1 MSPKTLEKIRSGL
14 RAAAPVGRT
23 LVDEALHRLQWNESP
38 QDFPADLKE
47 EVLRRLA
54 RVSWSRYP
62 LGGRP
67 WLLIDALAARVGVRP
82 EQVVVSEGSS
92 DLIRAVMATV
102 VRPGD
107 RVVMPSPTFL
117 LYRQS
122 VPLYEAQVVEVPLDP
137 AAGFALP
144 VEKLLEVACS
154 QQARLVTVC
163 APNNPTGTLYSPA
176 DLRRLAEGVP
186 GVLVI
191 DEAYAEFCEQ
201 DLTALVE
208 LGNVILVRT
217 FSKFYA
223 LAGVRVGYVVTAAAL
238 AVELQKMIPIFPLSV
253 FSEIAAQVALEARE
267 RFLPL
272 RDQVVAERERLAA
285 RLAVLPGVVVYPSAA
300 NFLLVESAFPKEQLL
315 AHLQGQ
321 HRLLIADLAAYPELA
336 ACVRLSV
343 GTPDQN
349 DLLVRGFAEL
359 AGSEGG
365 KGSAAAVHG
374 RGEPR
379 A

>member
-1 MSPKTLEKIRSGL
+1 
-14 RAAAPVGRT
+14 
-23 LVDEALHRLQWNESP
+23 
-38 QDFPADLKE
+38 
-47 EVLRRLA
+47 
-54 RVSWSRYP
+54 
-62 LGGRP
+62 
-67 WLLIDALAARVGVRP
+67 
-82 EQVVVSEGSS
+82 
-92 DLIRAVMATV
+92 
-102 VRPGD
+102 
-107 RVVMPSPTFL
+107 
-117 LYRQS
+117 
-122 VPLYEAQVVEVPLDP
+122 LYEAQVVEVPLDP

-163 APNNPTGTLYSPA
+163 APNNPTGTFYSQA

-186 GVLVI
+186 GVLVV

-223 LAGVRVGYVVTAAAL
+223 LAGLRVGYAVTTAAL
-238 AVELQKMIPIFPLSV
+238 AAELQKTIPNFPLSV
-253 FSEIAAQVALEARE
+253 FSEIAAQVALERRE

-272 RDQVVAERERLAA
+272 RDQVVAERGRLAA
-285 RLAVLPGVVVYPSAA
+285 RLAALPGVVVYPSAA
-300 NFLLVESAFPKEQLL
+300 NFLLVEIAFSKEQLL

-343 GTPDQN
+343 GTPEQN
-349 DLLVRGFAEL
+349 DLVVRGFAEL
-359 AGSEGG
+359 AGGG
-365 KGSAAAVHG
+365 GG
-374 RGEPR
+374 
-379 A
+379 